1 VKAGKSRA
9 RSSAAKG
16 RSGAQDVDQ
25 YLARVPEPARSALK
39 QVRATI
45 RSVVPSDCTEGIS
58 YGIPAFRYK
67 GRALVGF
74 AAFTNHCSLFPMGSS
89 AIAAFKDELKDFQTS
104 KGTIRFTVERPLPVA
119 LLKKV
124 VKARVA
130 QNNEKKSRALAG
142 PKSARLRT

>member
-1 VKAGKSRA
+1 MKAVKSRA
-9 RSSAAKG
+9 RSAAAKSH
-16 RSGAQDVDQ
+16 SGAQDVDK
-25 YLARVPEPARSALK
+25 YLAGVPEPARSALK
-39 QVRATI
+39 RVRATI

-74 AAFTNHCSLFPMGSS
+74 AAFSNHCSLFPMGSS
-89 AIAAFKDELKDFQTS
+89 AIVTFKDELKDFQTS
-104 KGTIRFTVERPLPVA
+104 KGTIRFTVERPLPAA

-130 QNNEKKSRALAG
+130 QNEQKSKGAGRA
-142 PKSARLRT
+142 